1 MLPDGGGFAG
11 RSRFVI
17 ATVQAQ
23 GSVPEGGI
31 HEVAMMRCG
40 RIVMGMGPEMPAGD
54 AHPLDWNCAGLL
66 KIADDA
72 HEAGQQVFPF
82 GIAQCADRFGQ
93 RMRGS
98 RDLRRDLA
106 AT

>member
-82 GIAQCADRFGQ
+82 GMGQGTNCAGQCR
-93 RMRGS
+93 RGG
-98 RDLRRDLA
+98 RDLRRNLA
-106 AT
+106 A